1 MKVLECVL
9 MTKNELKLLKENS
22 RLKLGIITLI
32 EEMEKCKEYRRVV
45 IFLKDILN
53 DNKEEN
59 EESFLERWEKKQNE
73 SS

>member
-1 MKVLECVL
+1 

-22 RLKLGIITLI
+22 RLKLGIIVLI